1 MDSDEIRYLLGNCF
15 HLKYYFYVV
24 FAADNFPKLTR
35 KWFVVV
41 NASSAQYEGS
51 HWIVVL
57 FHENK
62 VYLADPLGLP
72 IQNYQILYSRLVQFY
87 NEITQVVNLKL
98 VQNQNSK
105 LFGLFCIYIVHVMF
119 GYEYPLMLN
128 MNDLHFCADCMRRV
142 CESKIELRLSI
153 ADKISK
159 KFLELSKIFRRTFKH
174 CFNHFLLLFNS
185 LYHSLGLF
193 LIF

>member
-1 MDSDEIRYLLGNCF
+1 MDSDEIRYLLGKSI
-15 HLKYYFYVV
+15 HLKYYFYGV

-35 KWFVVV
+35 KSFVVV
-41 NASSAQYEGS
+41 NASPAQYEGS
-51 HWIVVL
+51 HWMVIL

-87 NEITQVVNLKL
+87 NEITQVLKFKS

-105 LFGLFCIYIVHVMF
+105 LCGLFCIYIAHVMF

-128 MNDLHFCADCMRRV
+128 MNDIDL
-142 CESKIELRLSI
+142 LRF
-153 ADKISK
+153 A
-159 KFLELSKIFRRTFKH
+159 
-174 CFNHFLLLFNS
+174 NHML
-185 LYHSLGLF
+185 
-193 LIF
+193 